1 MGESRWDAPSGE
13 MAEQRVRLFPPNL
26 ARNTCFGAADSFI
39 MPLCPLTVASASAAG
54 PPGPPP
60 IPSPSRHT
68 SSHLA

>member
-1 MGESRWDAPSGE
+1 MDAPSGE